1 MAGERLDLGPLRRLE
16 ACAVGAPGRRTFR
29 LVAASRAGLAW
40 LWLEKEELQVLGVK
54 IEQLLGSWRREAT
67 AEPEAAEEVAKA
79 AAAPNER
86 PALEFKVGQLSMGYE
101 ENSDLYVLLAHAVD
115 ADPEGPATCRC
126 EVSRG
131 QLRLL
136 AEQINAVCTA
146 GRPRCP
152 LCGAILDRPKH
163 PCPRLN

>member
-1 MAGERLDLGPLRRLE
+1 MASERLDLGPVRRLE
-16 ACAVGAPGRRTFR
+16 ACALGTPGRRTFR
-29 LVAASRAGLAW
+29 LVAASPAGTAW
-40 LWLEKEELQVLGVK
+40 LWLEKEELQVLGIK

-67 AEPEAAEEVAKA
+67 AAAESPAEAPPA
-79 AAAPNER
+79 AGDPDEK
-86 PALEFKVGQLSMGYE
+86 PVLEFKVGQLSMGYE
-101 ENSDLYVLLAHAVD
+101 EKSDLFVVLAHAVD

-131 QLRLL
+131 QLHTL
-136 AEQINAVCTA
+136 AEQISAVCAA

-152 LCGAILDRPKH
+152 LCGLTLDGPKH

>member
-1 MAGERLDLGPLRRLE
+1 MASERLDLGPLRRLE

-67 AEPEAAEEVAKA
+67 AEPEGPDEVPKA
-79 AAAPNER
+79 ADRDEQPV
-86 PALEFKVGQLSMGYE
+86 LECKVGQLSMGYE
-101 ENSDLYVLLAHAVD
+101 EKSDLYVLLAHAVD

-136 AEQINAVCTA
+136 AQQINAVCTS

-152 LCGAILDRPKH
+152 LCGAVLDRPKH